1 MLTILIC
8 DMYHSSKDKQIVEQ
22 KMRRPNTNIAL
33 NAELQNEL
41 EAIRKEM
48 FSILDF
54 DSVPFNRPIKGKEE
68 EAKRFNEKIVAFNEK
83 LVAAGAG
90 AMAICAFTI

>member
-1 MLTILIC
+1 
-8 DMYHSSKDKQIVEQ
+8 
-22 KMRRPNTNIAL
+22 MRRPNTNIAL

-48 FSILDF
+48 YAILDF
-54 DSVPFNRPIKGKEE
+54 NSMPFNRPIKGKEE
-68 EAKRFNEKIVAFNEK
+68 EAKRFNEKIAAFNEK

-90 AMAICAFTI
+90 AMAIRAFTI

>member
-1 MLTILIC
+1 
-8 DMYHSSKDKQIVEQ
+8 
-22 KMRRPNTNIAL
+22 MRRPNTNIAL
-33 NAELQNEL
+33 NAELQSEL
-41 EAIRKEM
+41 EALRKEM
-48 FSILDF
+48 VDILDF

-90 AMAICAFTI
+90 AMAIRAFTI